1 MFEQEAIS
9 YLNQL
14 VIDGVMM
21 DGNIIGVSEGQ
32 LTAKAISSFL
42 INGIVKE
49 KTIMI
54 KKIDNVLTWYFLSE
68 IDKNEVNRTED
79 DWKYPEYVKRIIA
92 PVSMIMEDVGI
103 KMFGWFQLNN
113 LPVVVLNSTVYL
125 YCNTIL
131 PEHSDIISSLQGLIT
146 IEDIS

>member
-21 DGNIIGVSEGQ
+21 DGNIIGVSEEQ

-54 KKIDNVLTWYFLSE
+54 KKIDNVLSWYFLSE

-79 DWKYPEYVKRIIA
+79 DWVYPDYTKRIIA
-92 PVSMIMEDVGI
+92 PAAMIMEDIGI

-113 LPVVVLNSTVYL
+113 LPVVVVNNTVYL

-131 PEHSDIISSLQGLIT
+131 PEHSTVISSLEGLIT
-146 IEDIS
+146 IEDL